1 MNMDKTPGQIIM
13 SLCQEA
19 GISRS
24 ELARRLGV
32 TPSQISR
39 IVNEETKTISSE
51 ILIAM
56 TKEFGVSADYILGL
70 TDKKAGNSSVAM
82 PAISHGTMENI
93 NTDDFM
99 VNNNSGDT
107 QKTSVSTSLDITT
120 TPDRTTTP
128 NITRTPM
135 LLMSSA
141 FPLGK
146 CLEFIENI
154 EDIPQKEM
162 AYAEYYYFSGHHEKA
177 VTYAEMYLNHE
188 DIMLKLSA
196 SLIYTFANL
205 SLDRIN
211 SARLGLE
218 RLKEYLEKA
227 MAENTGKKTRACCV
241 FVASAAHTLLHL
253 PVGDIP
259 PLAEYLTEF
268 TKGMQLWGAYV
279 LAHKAYLNKEYER
292 SLGIVQACIMTC
304 DKTYPIAMIYL
315 NLVAAMDAM
324 NMMKK
329 DEAKKYFMEAWRIAE
344 PDDLIEGIGE
354 HHGLLQGLIETCMR
368 KEYPKDYARIID
380 ITYRF
385 SAGWRRIHNSDTNE
399 DVADNLTTTEFT
411 IAMLANRGWTNKEIA
426 EYMDITQRTVK
437 QHLTC
442 VFNKLNI
449 TNRKQLKDFML
460 R

>member
-1 MNMDKTPGQIIM
+1 MESHKTSAQIIM
-13 SLCQEA
+13 SLCNEK
-19 GISRS
+19 GITRR
-24 ELARRLGV
+24 ELARRLNV

-51 ILIAM
+51 ILIGL

-70 TDKKAGNSSVAM
+70 TEKKENENKGNVHIDYN
-82 PAISHGTMENI
+82 PQNKEVVRI
-93 NTDDFM
+93 
-99 VNNNSGDT
+99 
-107 QKTSVSTSLDITT
+107 
-120 TPDRTTTP
+120 
-128 NITRTPM
+128 PM
-135 LLMSSA
+135 LLMSSS
-141 FPLGK
+141 FQLGK
-146 CLEFIENI
+146 CLEFIESI
-154 EDIPQKEM
+154 EDVPQKEM
-162 AYAEYYYFSGHHEKA
+162 AYAEYYYFSGQHEKA
-177 VTYAEMYLNHE
+177 VKYSEMYLNHE

-211 SARLGLE
+211 SARIGLN
-218 RLKEYLEKA
+218 RLREYLEKA
-227 MAENTGKKTRACCV
+227 MSMEIDKKTRACCV

-253 PVGDIP
+253 PVGNIP
-259 PLAEYLTEF
+259 PLSEYLNEF

-279 LAHKAYLNKEYER
+279 LAHKTYLNKEYER
-292 SLGIVQACIMTC
+292 SLGIVQACIMTS
-304 DKTYPIAMIYL
+304 DKIYPIAFIYL
-315 NLVAAMDAM
+315 NLVAAMDCM
-324 NMMKK
+324 NMMEKEK
-329 DEAKKYFMEAWRIAE
+329 AKEYFMKAWEISK

-354 HHGLLQGLIETCMR
+354 HHGLLQGLIGTCMR

-380 ITYRF
+380 ITYKF
-385 SAGWRRIHNSDTNE
+385 SAGWRRIHNPDTNE

-426 EYMDITQRTVK
+426 EHLDITTRTVK

-442 VFNKLNI
+442 VFSKLNI

>member
-1 MNMDKTPGQIIM
+1 
-13 SLCQEA
+13 
-19 GISRS
+19 
-24 ELARRLGV
+24 
-32 TPSQISR
+32 
-39 IVNEETKTISSE
+39 
-51 ILIAM
+51 
-56 TKEFGVSADYILGL
+56 
-70 TDKKAGNSSVAM
+70 
-82 PAISHGTMENI
+82 
-93 NTDDFM
+93 
-99 VNNNSGDT
+99 
-107 QKTSVSTSLDITT
+107 
-120 TPDRTTTP
+120 
-128 NITRTPM
+128 
-135 LLMSSA
+135 MSSA

-211 SARLGLE
+211 LARLGLE

-227 MAENTGKKTRACCV
+227 MAENTDKKTRACCV

-259 PLAEYLTEF
+259 PLSEYLTEF
-268 TKGMQLWGAYV
+268 TKGMQLWGVYV

-329 DEAKKYFMEAWRIAE
+329 DEAKKYFMEAWRIAK

-385 SAGWRRIHNSDTNE
+385 SAGWRRIHNPDTNE

>member
-1 MNMDKTPGQIIM
+1 MNLDKTSGQIII

-70 TDKKAGNSSVAM
+70 TDKKAGNNSVDT
-82 PAISHGTMENI
+82 PVIFHGTMKNI
-93 NTDDFM
+93 STDDFTE
-99 VNNNSGDT
+99 NNNSVDT
-107 QKTSVSTSLDITT
+107 KKTSVIT

-177 VTYAEMYLNHE
+177 VTYAEMYLNYE

-211 SARLGLE
+211 LARLGLE

-227 MAENTGKKTRACCV
+227 MAENTDKKTRACCI

-259 PLAEYLTEF
+259 PLSEYLTEF

-324 NMMKK
+324 NMMRK
-329 DEAKKYFMEAWRIAE
+329 EMAKEYFMEAWRIAK

-385 SAGWRRIHNSDTNE
+385 SAGWRRIHNPDTNE

>member
-218 RLKEYLEKA
+218 RLKEYLEKV
-227 MAENTGKKTRACCV
+227 MAENTDKKTRACCV

-344 PDDLIEGIGE
+344 PDDLIEVIGE

>member
-1 MNMDKTPGQIIM
+1 MDLKKTPAQIIM
-13 SLCQEA
+13 ELCNQA
-19 GISRS
+19 GISRN
-24 ELARRLGV
+24 ELARRLNV

-39 IVNEETKTISSE
+39 ITNEETKTISSE
-51 ILIAM
+51 ILIAIA
-56 TKEFGVSADYILGL
+56 KEFGVSADYILGL
-70 TDKKAGNSSVAM
+70 TDVKNTVKEADNGV
-82 PAISHGTMENI
+82 MEQNE
-93 NTDDFM
+93 
-99 VNNNSGDT
+99 
-107 QKTSVSTSLDITT
+107 STSC
-120 TPDRTTTP
+120 
-128 NITRTPM
+128 TPM
-135 LLMSSA
+135 LLMSST

-154 EDIPQKEM
+154 DDMPQREM
-162 AYAEYYYFSGHHEKA
+162 AYAEYYYFSGQHEKA
-177 VTYAEMYLNHE
+177 VEYSEMYLNHQ

-211 SARLGLE
+211 LARLGLD
-218 RLKEYLEKA
+218 RLKEYLKTA
-227 MAENTGKKTRACCV
+227 MSKETDKKTMACCV

-253 PVGDIP
+253 PVGHIP
-259 PLAEYLTEF
+259 PLANYLTEF

-304 DKTYPIAMIYL
+304 DKVYPIAMIYL
-315 NLVAAMDAM
+315 NLVAAMDCM
-324 NMMKK
+324 NMMEK
-329 DEAKKYFMEAWRIAE
+329 DKAKEYFMTAWKLSK

-368 KEYPKDYARIID
+368 KDYPEDYARIIN

-385 SAGWRRIHNSDTNE
+385 SAGWRRIHNPDAKE

-411 IAMLANRGWTNKEIA
+411 IAMLANRGWTNREIA
-426 EYMDITQRTVK
+426 EYLEITQRTVK

-449 TNRKQLKDFML
+449 ENRKQLKTFML

>member
-1 MNMDKTPGQIIM
+1 MESHKTSAQIIM
-13 SLCQEA
+13 SLCNEK
-19 GISRS
+19 GITRR
-24 ELARRLGV
+24 ELARRLNV

-39 IVNEETKTISSE
+39 IINEETKTISSE
-51 ILIAM
+51 ILIGL

-70 TDKKAGNSSVAM
+70 TDKKENENRNKGNVH
-82 PAISHGTMENI
+82 IDN
-93 NTDDFM
+93 NTKNKD
-99 VNNNSGDT
+99 V
-107 QKTSVSTSLDITT
+107 VRI
-120 TPDRTTTP
+120 
-128 NITRTPM
+128 PM
-135 LLMSSA
+135 LLMSSS
-141 FPLGK
+141 FQLGK
-146 CLEFIENI
+146 CLEFIESI

-162 AYAEYYYFSGHHEKA
+162 AYAEYYYFSGQHEKA
-177 VTYAEMYLNHE
+177 VKYSEMYLNNE

-211 SARLGLE
+211 SARMGLN

-227 MAENTGKKTRACCV
+227 MSMEIDKKARACCV

-253 PVGDIP
+253 QVGNIP
-259 PLAEYLTEF
+259 PLSEYLNEF

-292 SLGIVQACIMTC
+292 SLGIVQACIMTS
-304 DKTYPIAMIYL
+304 DKIYPIAFIYL
-315 NLVAAMDAM
+315 NLVAAMDCM
-324 NMMKK
+324 NMLEKEKAKEHFMK
-329 DEAKKYFMEAWRIAE
+329 AWEISK

-354 HHGLLQGLIETCMR
+354 HHGLLQGLIETCMK
-368 KEYPKDYARIID
+368 KEYPADYARIID

-385 SAGWRRIHNSDTNE
+385 SAGWRRIHNPDTNE

-426 EYMDITQRTVK
+426 EHLDITPRTVK

-449 TNRKQLKDFML
+449 TNRKQLKAFML